1 MGMVREDNMSLTNTL
16 RKHIIE
22 KDVAKIA
29 ISLVIRILRNVLTEP
44 PRDEETGL
52 KLILRES
59 VPYKGNN
66 HCKDKEGLCSRKDA
80 EPLWLVGDISGE
92 SRRQNR
98 RSSGWFRLYSGLWL
112 LQ

>member
-1 MGMVREDNMSLTNTL
+1 MIGIVREDNMSLTNAL
-16 RKHIIE
+16 RKHTIE
-22 KDVAKIA
+22 KDVTKIA
-29 ISLVIRILRNVLTEP
+29 ISLVIRIFRNILTEP

-66 HCKDKEGLCSRKDA
+66 HCKDKEGLCCRKDA
-80 EPLWLVGDISGE
+80 ELVGDISGE